1 VAALRRIALLLAAV
15 GAAGLLVVLA
25 LWLAPRGADL
35 PQVAAYAETP
45 VALLA
50 LGVLAGAVVLV
61 VGAVLWC
68 TRRLTTPARAGITR
82 TRKTRSRHR
91 SGR

>member
-1 VAALRRIALLLAAV
+1 MALRRIALLLAAG
-15 GAAGLLVVLA
+15 GAAGVLVVLA

-50 LGVLAGAVVLV
+50 LGALAGAVAL
-61 VGAVLWC
+61 AALALLWC
-68 TRRLTTPARAGITR
+68 TRRLTAPARPGITR
-82 TRKTRSRHR
+82 TRKSRCRPRSW
-91 SGR
+91 